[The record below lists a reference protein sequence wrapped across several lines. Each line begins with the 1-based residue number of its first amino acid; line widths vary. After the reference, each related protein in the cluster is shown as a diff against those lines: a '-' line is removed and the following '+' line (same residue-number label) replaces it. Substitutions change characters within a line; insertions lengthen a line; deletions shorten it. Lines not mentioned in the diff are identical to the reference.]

1 MIDNQNQR
9 GYNDSGNDTA
19 NIAPSSSQSLVV
31 LASHRWHSRIGMPSI
46 GLGVTGP
53 PLQCLGMP
61 LLLCTNYCHG
71 ITKVTI
77 AIKSAS

>member
-31 LASHRWHSRIGMPSI
+31 LASPVGTIITNATLSRWELELQVYNYVWL
-46 GLGVTGP
+46 GLRDHMCRNHF
-53 PLQCLGMP
+53 Q
-61 LLLCTNYCHG
+61 
-71 ITKVTI
+71 TKLFNCW
-77 AIKSAS
+77 